1 MDATKTV
8 ASAERLATLED
19 IKRRLQSA
27 NDIFNA
33 KLEEYLS
40 HLSAV
45 ATAEGV
51 FRQSQQSTK
60 RAARAANKRLN
71 GRDRHR
77 KGGGKKRDVDSR
89 KAVRV
94 ARRSQRRAS
103 EALEDKDVRLYD
115 SLASAYS
122 ALQQARYRLD
132 DAEAVYAHC
141 EVVLM
146 VGIPLSELPSLAVQ
160 VDETTKRINLFYGGA
175 GSDYSPL
182 RPGHGH
188 VVVDEHGIIMY
199 HRRPFEQRLQSHHR
213 PHPLFIR
220 AAQQRE
226 GTPRLAPA
234 PDPRAPR
241 RREIRRAAFALR
253 SPAALADELASAS

>member
-1 MDATKTV
+1 MDANQTV
-8 ASAERLATLED
+8 ALAERLVTLED

-27 NDIFNA
+27 NDSFNA

-45 ATAEGV
+45 AAAEEIL
-51 FRQSQQSTK
+51 RQSQQSTK
-60 RAARAANKRLN
+60 IAARAANKRLN

-103 EALEDKDVRLYD
+103 EVLEEVSLYD
-115 SLASAYS
+115 NLASAYS
-122 ALQQARYRLD
+122 ALQQAHYRLD
-132 DAEAVYAHC
+132 DAEGVYAYRK
-141 EVVLM
+141 VVLM

-160 VDETTKRINLFYGGA
+160 VDETTKRINLFYGGS

-199 HRRPFEQRLQSHHR
+199 HRRPFEQRLPSHHR
-213 PHPLFIR
+213 PHPLFVR

-226 GTPRLAPA
+226 GTARLAPA

-241 RREIRRAAFALR
+241 WREIRRAAVALR
-253 SPAALADELASAS
+253 SPVVQSAELASAN

>member
-1 MDATKTV
+1 MNAAKTV
-8 ASAERLATLED
+8 APAERLVTLED

-27 NDIFNA
+27 NDSFNS
-33 KLEEYLS
+33 KLEEYLG

-45 ATAEGV
+45 ATAEEAL
-51 FRQSQQSTK
+51 RQSQQSTRK
-60 RAARAANKRLN
+60 AARAANKRLN

-89 KAVRV
+89 KAVKA
-94 ARRSQRRAS
+94 ARRGQRRAS
-103 EALEDKDVRLYD
+103 EVLEDKDVRLYD

-122 ALQQARYRLD
+122 ALVEARYRLD
-132 DAEAVYAHC
+132 DAEGVYMYR

-199 HRRPFEQRLQSHHR
+199 HRRPFEQRLPSHHR
-213 PHPLFIR
+213 PHPLFVR

-226 GTPRLAPA
+226 GTARLAPA

-241 RREIRRAAFALR
+241 WREIRRAALALR
-253 SPAALADELASAS
+253 SPVVQATELASAS

>member
-8 ASAERLATLED
+8 APAERLVTLED

-27 NDIFNA
+27 NDSFNA

-45 ATAEGV
+45 AAAEEV
-51 FRQSQQSTK
+51 LRQSQQSTRK
-60 RAARAANKRLN
+60 AARAANKRLN
-71 GRDRHR
+71 GRNRHR

-89 KAVRV
+89 KAVKA

-103 EALEDKDVRLYD
+103 EALEDSARLYD

-122 ALQQARYRLD
+122 ALVEARYRLD
-132 DAEAVYAHC
+132 DAEGVYMYR

-188 VVVDEHGIIMY
+188 VVVDEHGIVMY
-199 HRRPFEQRLQSHHR
+199 HRRPFEQRLPSHHR
-213 PHPLFIR
+213 PHPLFVR

-226 GTPRLAPA
+226 GTARLAPA
-234 PDPRAPR
+234 PDPRALR
-241 RREIRRAAFALR
+241 WREIRRAALALR
-253 SPAALADELASAS
+253 SPVVQATELASAS